1 MTLVERS
8 KRRGATQEGR
18 QRPKKVDRYALG
30 KRAYDQTDGCGYPL
44 YGRMRDGKPEYMC
57 GRYMKSRRTE
67 CNSNSADGEQLTR
80 FTLATLRE
88 QVNKI
93 GGREAV
99 RQRIEELARGETE
112 QAVDPNQ
119 LARTALEAKATD
131 LRLKLDQAAR
141 NIMEVENPSLIK
153 ALEKRYS
160 EEERE
165 LAATEAEIAK
175 LPPPSDRQAT
185 DIDSEVEAALV
196 LFDEIDRLAEMP
208 MANEAINAMLERI
221 DLRIG
226 LYFEDAMKGKRP
238 VRKVARGIIALGD
251 FPLPVPPY
259 GEPRVLPTAALDA
272 GLQRRLAAELEAAG
286 QPGAIAPAIES
297 GGCCCDDHGHPHHVS
312 EVAARCRDDVPV
324 DPADPS
330 APVCHGDGR
339 ESRPTGTVPEGIVPS
354 RAQLRIAAAG
364 LEPATPGL

>member
-1 MTLVERS
+1 V
-8 KRRGATQEGR
+8 
-18 QRPKKVDRYALG
+18 
-30 KRAYDQTDGCGYPL
+30 
-44 YGRMRDGKPEYMC
+44 
-57 GRYMKSRRTE
+57 
-67 CNSNSADGEQLTR
+67 DGEQLTR

-99 RQRIEELARGETE
+99 RRRIEELARGEVE
-112 QAVDPNQ
+112 QMVDPNQ
-119 LARTALEAKATD
+119 LARTALEAKAAD

-141 NIMEVENPSLIK
+141 NILEVKNPSLIK

-160 EEERE
+160 EDERA

-175 LPPPSDRQAT
+175 LPPPADRLAT
-185 DIDSEVEAALV
+185 DIESEVEAALV
-196 LFDEIDRLAEMP
+196 LFDEIERLAEMP

-226 LYFEDAMKGKRP
+226 LSFEDAMKGKRP

-259 GEPRVLPTAALDA
+259 GEPRVLPAPALDA
-272 GLQRRLAAELEAAG
+272 GLQRRLAAELQAAG

-297 GGCCCDDHGHPHHVS
+297 GGCCRDDDGHPHHVS
-312 EVAARCRDDVPV
+312 EVAARCRDDVSV
-324 DPADPS
+324 DAADPP
-330 APVCHGDGR
+330 APVWRGDGR

-354 RAQLRIAAAG
+354 RAQQGIAAAG

>member
-1 MTLVERS
+1 M
-8 KRRGATQEGR
+8 
-18 QRPKKVDRYALG
+18 
-30 KRAYDQTDGCGYPL
+30 YDQTDGCGYPL

-67 CNSNSADGEQLTR
+67 CNSNSVDGEQLTR

-93 GGREAV
+93 GGREAL
-99 RQRIEELARGETE
+99 RRRIEELARGETE
-112 QAVDPNQ
+112 QVANPNL
-119 LARTALEAKATD
+119 LARTAFEAKATD
-131 LRLKLDQAAR
+131 LRLKLDQATR

-160 EEERE
+160 EDERA

-175 LPPPSDRQAT
+175 LPPPAERLAT

-196 LFDEIDRLAEMP
+196 LFDEIERLAEMP

-286 QPGAIAPAIES
+286 QSGTIAPANES
-297 GGCCCDDHGHPHHVS
+297 EGCCRNDHGHPHHVS
-312 EVAARCRDDVPV
+312 EVAACCRDDVPV
-324 DPADPS
+324 DAAAPPA
-330 APVCHGDGR
+330 HGDGR

>member
-1 MTLVERS
+1 MRLPRRSRGDRTGLPRLGSRGLVPQGAVRPDCVVVLPPTLVERS
-8 KRRGATQEGR
+8 KRRETTQEGR

-30 KRAYDQTDGCGYPL
+30 KRVYDQTDGCGYPL
-44 YGRMRDGKPEYMC
+44 YGRMRDGKPECMC

-67 CNSNSADGEQLTR
+67 CNSNSADGEQLAR

-99 RQRIEELARGETE
+99 RQRIEELAGGETE

-160 EEERE
+160 EDERE

-175 LPPPSDRQAT
+175 LPPPAGRQAT
-185 DIDSEVEAALV
+185 
-196 LFDEIDRLAEMP
+196 EID
-208 MANEAINAMLERI
+208 
-221 DLRIG
+221 
-226 LYFEDAMKGKRP
+226 
-238 VRKVARGIIALGD
+238 
-251 FPLPVPPY
+251 
-259 GEPRVLPTAALDA
+259 
-272 GLQRRLAAELEAAG
+272 
-286 QPGAIAPAIES
+286 
-297 GGCCCDDHGHPHHVS
+297 
-312 EVAARCRDDVPV
+312 
-324 DPADPS
+324 
-330 APVCHGDGR
+330 
-339 ESRPTGTVPEGIVPS
+339 PS
-354 RAQLRIAAAG
+354 RAQQGIAAALHRCDRTTG
-364 LEPATPGL
+364 RLCV